1 VKVDPTKGWSL
12 VLLSISTS
20 IDALVV
26 GFSIGLMGVP
36 VLSACI
42 IIGTA
47 AALMTIIGMLIG
59 AGTAAA
65 LGKRAEALGGVILII
80 LAIIFV
86 IK

>member
-1 VKVDPTKGWSL
+1 
-12 VLLSISTS
+12 
-20 IDALVV
+20 
-26 GFSIGLMGVP
+26 
-36 VLSACI
+36 
-42 IIGTA
+42 IGTA